1 MRIELLQGSFPVVE
15 NPGLDSTDP
24 RFDEIA
30 SLVQAGKDAEAAE
43 LSENILA
50 DGVYDIRLI
59 CYFLYGYWLNEG
71 FSSLGLVI
79 DCLNN
84 AVLENWESFGPALK
98 REKITQ
104 NSLGWLFRQILKKL
118 QYEESKNSELWQRW
132 QESVTTDEV
141 AEILESGQAFRLG
154 ISRQLEDA
162 SGPVVDTWSR
172 IEEWLRTFQRL
183 AHRPSEPEGEQAQEQ
198 EQEQEEY
205 LLRESGSRENNFDFA
220 GKADSKP
227 RTVLMSGGE
236 GMEGSYHWN
245 LLLKK
250 LAAFDR
256 LIQEQKYPLA
266 AIVMDDINQSLVNF
280 DPRLYFPKTFEDF
293 VRLQAINFE
302 ELAEYVEGR
311 ESPAWSAM
319 QEWFRI
325 DMDGFLNT

>member
-1 MRIELLQGSFPVVE
+1 VE

-30 SLVQAGKDAEAAE
+30 SLVQTGKDTEAAE

-71 FSSLGLVI
+71 FSSLGMVI

-84 AVLENWESFGPALK
+84 AVMENWESIGPALK

-118 QYEESKNSELWQRW
+118 QYEESKNSGQWQHW

-141 AEILESGQAFRLG
+141 AEILELGQAFRLG
-154 ISRQLEDA
+154 ISRQLENA
-162 SGPVVDTWSR
+162 SGPVVDTWSK
-172 IEEWLRTFQRL
+172 IEEWLRTFQRF
-183 AHRPSEPEGEQAQEQ
+183 AHRPPEPEAEQGQ

-205 LLRESGSRENNFDFA
+205 LGGESDSGESDFDFA

-227 RTVLMSGGE
+227 RTVLMSGGA

-266 AIVMDDINQSLVNF
+266 AIVMDDINQTLATF

-302 ELAEYVEGR
+302 ALAEYAEGR
-311 ESPAWSAM
+311 ESPGWSAM

-325 DMDGFLNT
+325 DMDGFLDT